1 MIENILFIKHI
12 SGKILAIEN
21 ELRKRVKSI
30 VLDEYIG
37 ICEGHSAPSLG
48 ALIRLILDEKLEN
61 LVFGGKGF
69 EFRKYCSN
77 NKDRIKI
84 NNGSIAEIYI
94 HIQVQI
100 ALSIYRM
107 IRNRAFHGANMF
119 KMYEKNGKVSPRI
132 FTQVY
137 LGKELLNF
145 GVEPCNIE
153 IFLDDLG
160 GVLGVCE
167 WDRF

>member
-21 ELRKRVKSI
+21 EIRKRVKNI
-30 VLDEYIG
+30 VLDEYIS

-48 ALIRLILDEKLEN
+48 ALIRLIFDEKLEN
-61 LVFGGKGF
+61 IVFNSKGF

-77 NKDRIKI
+77 NKDRIKLYK
-84 NNGSIAEIYI
+84 GEDGIYT

-100 ALSIYRM
+100 ALNLYRM
-107 IRNRAFHGANMF
+107 IRNRAFHGADMF
-119 KMYEKNGKVSPRI
+119 KVYEKNGKTSPRI
-132 FTQVY
+132 FTQIY

-145 GVEPCNIE
+145 GIEPCNIE

-160 GVLGVCE
+160 NILGVNM
-167 WDRF
+167 WDRL